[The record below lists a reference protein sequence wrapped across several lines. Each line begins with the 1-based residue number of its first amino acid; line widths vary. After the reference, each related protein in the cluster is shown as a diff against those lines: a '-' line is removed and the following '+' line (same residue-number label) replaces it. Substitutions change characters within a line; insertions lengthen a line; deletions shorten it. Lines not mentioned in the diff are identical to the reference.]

1 MRNIIILIILLF
13 GKCNSQVPSDEMI
26 EENFENKIFLST
38 LKNQLKTGAMGEM
51 YETDYPI
58 YEYSLSDLE
67 AIQEV
72 IDKELEKK
80 GYIKPAEEKFASK
93 INNIFGRIIN
103 YTSDKDFLLINFSDK
118 CSKELIF
125 LRNEDSGLYNTYIFK
140 RGLFISDLYSVPEVF
155 DYSKYP
161 QFVKFEDSVIQN
173 RKNKDL
179 KIYYWKDVVNSKQRK
194 GNIDKLVHRNKYL
207 FNDDKVSFDWLIKN
221 DAFFMEQLVKRF
233 GYTQDFELL
242 EWVIKKTHYDKNY
255 PEDYG
260 SLFWVKNC
268 DGSIKLH
275 SNTFKILQKLYN
287 VKTAYEILEDI
298 KGYINYLGD
307 EEQSKEEN
315 LTEEQ
320 RIKILANIVYFAEQ
334 YKYTDNSPYQ
344 MMGRLRYFLRD
355 SQVDILIKNKYFN
368 LPKFK
373 EWWDKADYDEY
384 YVTECEYEGSCGP
397 GYHPLSEKEW
407 RAQQKEE

>member
-1 MRNIIILIILLF
+1 MKKFLLLIFSLGYMIILQMTS
-13 GKCNSQVPSDEMI
+13 CVN
-26 EENFENKIFLST
+26 NKIKSKEERVLEKQL
-38 LKNQLKTGAMGEM
+38 LKANSISNEVTTIQYYPYDKEDLEISIELLDSILKKDGYNLIDNFDSKVKAVFGNIKLFDNIYFLKTDNKCYNSNEILYNDSEGFKFNL
-51 YETDYPI
+51 YF
-58 YEYSLSDLE
+58 S
-67 AIQEV
+67 
-72 IDKELEKK
+72 IDKKLMIGQYAIPELIDYRTKYPE
-80 GYIKPAEEKFASK
+80 ISK
-93 INNIFGRIIN
+93 IEDTISV
-103 YTSDKDFLLINFSDK
+103 TKKDK
-118 CSKELIF
+118 EG
-125 LRNEDSGLYNTYIFK
+125 EDIYVT
-140 RGLFISDLYSVPEVF
+140 RWRDISDLKE
-155 DYSKYP
+155 
-161 QFVKFEDSVIQN
+161 
-173 RKNKDL
+173 
-179 KIYYWKDVVNSKQRK
+179 QRK
-194 GNIDKLVHRNKYL
+194 KNIETLVARNKYL
-207 FNDDKVSFDWLIKN
+207 FNDDKDSFDWLIKN

-242 EWVIKKTHYDKNY
+242 EWVIKKTHYDKNS

-287 VKTAYEILEDI
+287 VKTAYQILEDI

-307 EEQSKEEN
+307 EEQNKKED

-320 RIKILANIVYFAEQ
+320 RIKILANIVYFGEQ
-334 YKYTDNSPYQ
+334 YKYTDDSPYQ
-344 MMGRLRYFLRD
+344 MMGRLRYFLSD

-384 YVTECEYEGSCGP
+384 YVTECEYEGSCGT

-407 RAQQKEE
+407 RAKQKNE

>member
-1 MRNIIILIILLF
+1 MKKILLLIF
-13 GKCNSQVPSDEMI
+13 SLGYMI
-26 EENFENKIFLST
+26 MLQMTSCVNNKIKSKEERVLEKQL
-38 LKNQLKTGAMGEM
+38 LKANSISNEVTTIQYYPYDKEDLEISIELLDSILKKDGYNLIDNFDSKVKTVFGNIKLFDNIYFLKTDNKCYNSNEILYNDSEGFKFNL
-51 YETDYPI
+51 YF
-58 YEYSLSDLE
+58 S
-67 AIQEV
+67 
-72 IDKELEKK
+72 IDKKLMIGQYAIPELIDYRTKYPE
-80 GYIKPAEEKFASK
+80 ISK
-93 INNIFGRIIN
+93 IEDTISVTKKDKEGENIYVTRWR
-103 YTSDKDFLLINFSDK
+103 D
-118 CSKELIF
+118 
-125 LRNEDSGLYNTYIFK
+125 
-140 RGLFISDLYSVPEVF
+140 ISDLKE
-155 DYSKYP
+155 
-161 QFVKFEDSVIQN
+161 
-173 RKNKDL
+173 
-179 KIYYWKDVVNSKQRK
+179 QRK
-194 GNIDKLVHRNKYL
+194 KNIETLVARNKYL
-207 FNDDKVSFDWLIKN
+207 FNDDKDSFDWLIKN

-242 EWVIKKTHYDKNY
+242 EWVIKKTHYDKNS

-287 VKTAYEILEDI
+287 VKTAYQILEDI

-307 EEQSKEEN
+307 EEQHKKED

-320 RIKILANIVYFAEQ
+320 RIKILANIVYFGEQ
-334 YKYTDNSPYQ
+334 YKYTDDSPYQ
-344 MMGRLRYFLRD
+344 MMGRLRYFLSD

-384 YVTECEYEGSCGP
+384 YVTECEYEGSCGT

-407 RAQQKEE
+407 RAKQKNE

>member
-1 MRNIIILIILLF
+1 MIILQMTS
-13 GKCNSQVPSDEMI
+13 CVN
-26 EENFENKIFLST
+26 NKIKSKDERVLEKQL
-38 LKNQLKTGAMGEM
+38 LKANSISNEVTTIQYYPYDKEDLEISIELLDSILKKDGYNLIDNFDSKVKTVFGNIKLFDNIYFLKTDNKCYNSNEILYNDSEGFKFNL
-51 YETDYPI
+51 YF
-58 YEYSLSDLE
+58 S
-67 AIQEV
+67 
-72 IDKELEKK
+72 IDKKLMIGQYAIPELIDYRTKYPE
-80 GYIKPAEEKFASK
+80 ISK
-93 INNIFGRIIN
+93 IEDTISVTKKDKEGENIYVTRWR
-103 YTSDKDFLLINFSDK
+103 D
-118 CSKELIF
+118 
-125 LRNEDSGLYNTYIFK
+125 
-140 RGLFISDLYSVPEVF
+140 ISDLKE
-155 DYSKYP
+155 
-161 QFVKFEDSVIQN
+161 
-173 RKNKDL
+173 
-179 KIYYWKDVVNSKQRK
+179 QRK
-194 GNIDKLVHRNKYL
+194 KNIETLVARNKYL
-207 FNDDKVSFDWLIKN
+207 FNDDKDSFDWLIKN

-242 EWVIKKTHYDKNY
+242 EWVIKKTHYDKNS

-287 VKTAYEILEDI
+287 VKTAYQILEDI

-307 EEQSKEEN
+307 EEQHKKED

-320 RIKILANIVYFAEQ
+320 RIKILANIVYFGEQ
-334 YKYTDNSPYQ
+334 YKYTDDSPYQ
-344 MMGRLRYFLRD
+344 MMGRLRYFLSD

-384 YVTECEYEGSCGP
+384 YVTECEYEGSCGT

-407 RAQQKEE
+407 RAQQKDE

>member
-1 MRNIIILIILLF
+1 MIIL
-13 GKCNSQVPSDEMI
+13 QMI
-26 EENFENKIFLST
+26 SCVNNKIKSKEERVLEKQL
-38 LKNQLKTGAMGEM
+38 LKANSISNEVTTIQYYPYDKEDLEISIELLDSILKKDGYNLIDNFDSKVKAVFGNIKLFDNIYFLKTDNKCYNSNEIL
-51 YETDYPI
+51 YND
-58 YEYSLSDLE
+58 SDGFKFNLYFS
-67 AIQEV
+67 
-72 IDKELEKK
+72 IDKKLMIGQYAIPELIDYRTKYPE
-80 GYIKPAEEKFASK
+80 ISK
-93 INNIFGRIIN
+93 IEDTISVTKKDKEGENIYVTRWR
-103 YTSDKDFLLINFSDK
+103 D
-118 CSKELIF
+118 
-125 LRNEDSGLYNTYIFK
+125 
-140 RGLFISDLYSVPEVF
+140 ISDLKE
-155 DYSKYP
+155 
-161 QFVKFEDSVIQN
+161 
-173 RKNKDL
+173 
-179 KIYYWKDVVNSKQRK
+179 QRK
-194 GNIDKLVHRNKYL
+194 KNIETLVTRNKYL

-287 VKTAYEILEDI
+287 VKTAYQILEDI

-307 EEQSKEEN
+307 EEQSKKEE

-320 RIKILANIVYFAEQ
+320 RIKILANIAYFGEQ
-334 YKYTDNSPYQ
+334 YKYTDDSPYQ
-344 MMGRLRYFLRD
+344 MMGRLRYFLSD
-355 SQVDILIKNKYFN
+355 SQVDILVKNKYFN

-384 YVTECEYEGSCGP
+384 
-397 GYHPLSEKEW
+397 LFNKDF
-407 RAQQKEE
+407 KK

>member
-1 MRNIIILIILLF
+1 M
-13 GKCNSQVPSDEMI
+13 K
-26 EENFENKIFLST
+26 
-38 LKNQLKTGAMGEM
+38 KN
-51 YETDYPI
+51 
-58 YEYSLSDLE
+58 
-67 AIQEV
+67 
-72 IDKELEKK
+72 
-80 GYIKPAEEKFASK
+80 
-93 INNIFGRIIN
+93 
-103 YTSDKDFLLINFSDK
+103 FLLIFSLGYMIILQMTSCVNNK
-118 CSKELIF
+118 IKSKEERVLEKQLLKANSISNEVTTIQYYPYDKEDLEISIELLDSILKKDGYNLIDDFDSKVKAVFGNIKLFDNIYF
-125 LRNEDSGLYNTYIFK
+125 LKTDNKCYNSNEILYNDSEGFK
-140 RGLFISDLYSVPEVF
+140 FNLYFSIDKKLMIGQYAIPELIDYRTKYPEISKIEDTISVTKKDKEGENIYVTRWRDISDLKE
-155 DYSKYP
+155 
-161 QFVKFEDSVIQN
+161 
-173 RKNKDL
+173 
-179 KIYYWKDVVNSKQRK
+179 QRK
-194 GNIDKLVHRNKYL
+194 KNIETLVARNKYL
-207 FNDDKVSFDWLIKN
+207 FNDEKDSFDWLIKN

-287 VKTAYEILEDI
+287 VKTAYQILEDI

-307 EEQSKEEN
+307 EEQSKKEE

-320 RIKILANIVYFAEQ
+320 RIKILANIAYFGEQ
-334 YKYTDNSPYQ
+334 YKYTDDSPYQ
-344 MMGRLRYFLRD
+344 MMGRLRYFLSD
-355 SQVDILIKNKYFN
+355 SQVDILVKNKYFN

-397 GYHPLSEKEW
+397 GYHP
-407 RAQQKEE
+407 

>member
-1 MRNIIILIILLF
+1 MIILQMTS
-13 GKCNSQVPSDEMI
+13 CVN
-26 EENFENKIFLST
+26 NKIKSKEERVLEKQL
-38 LKNQLKTGAMGEM
+38 LKANSISNEVTTIQYYPYDKEDLEISIELLDSILKKDGYNLIDDFYSKVKAVFGNIKLFDNIYFLKTDNKCYNSNEILYNDSEGFKFNL
-51 YETDYPI
+51 YF
-58 YEYSLSDLE
+58 S
-67 AIQEV
+67 
-72 IDKELEKK
+72 IDKKLMIGQYAIPELIDYRTKYPE
-80 GYIKPAEEKFASK
+80 ISK
-93 INNIFGRIIN
+93 IEDTISVTKKDKEGENIYVTRWR
-103 YTSDKDFLLINFSDK
+103 D
-118 CSKELIF
+118 
-125 LRNEDSGLYNTYIFK
+125 
-140 RGLFISDLYSVPEVF
+140 ISDLKE
-155 DYSKYP
+155 
-161 QFVKFEDSVIQN
+161 
-173 RKNKDL
+173 
-179 KIYYWKDVVNSKQRK
+179 QRK
-194 GNIDKLVHRNKYL
+194 KNIETLVARNKYL
-207 FNDDKVSFDWLIKN
+207 FNDDKDSFDWLIKN

-287 VKTAYEILEDI
+287 VKTAYQILEDI

-307 EEQSKEEN
+307 EEQSKKEE

-320 RIKILANIVYFAEQ
+320 RIKILANIAYFGEQ
-334 YKYTDNSPYQ
+334 YKYTDDSPYQ
-344 MMGRLRYFLRD
+344 MMGRLRYFLSD
-355 SQVDILIKNKYFN
+355 SQVDILVKNKYFN

-384 YVTECEYEGSCGP
+384 YVTECEYEGSCGS

-407 RAQQKEE
+407 RAQQKDE

>member
-1 MRNIIILIILLF
+1 MIIL
-13 GKCNSQVPSDEMI
+13 QMI
-26 EENFENKIFLST
+26 SCVNNKIKSKEERVLEKQL
-38 LKNQLKTGAMGEM
+38 LKANSISNEVTTIQYYPYDKEDLEISIELLDSILKKDGYNLIDNFDSKVKAVFGNIKLFDNIYFLKTDNKCYNSNEIL
-51 YETDYPI
+51 YND
-58 YEYSLSDLE
+58 SDGFKFNLYFS
-67 AIQEV
+67 
-72 IDKELEKK
+72 IDKKLMIGQYAIPELIDYRTKYPE
-80 GYIKPAEEKFASK
+80 ISK
-93 INNIFGRIIN
+93 IEDTISV
-103 YTSDKDFLLINFSDK
+103 TKKDK
-118 CSKELIF
+118 EG
-125 LRNEDSGLYNTYIFK
+125 EDIYVT
-140 RGLFISDLYSVPEVF
+140 RWRDISDLKE
-155 DYSKYP
+155 
-161 QFVKFEDSVIQN
+161 
-173 RKNKDL
+173 
-179 KIYYWKDVVNSKQRK
+179 QRK
-194 GNIDKLVHRNKYL
+194 KNIETLVARNKYL
-207 FNDDKVSFDWLIKN
+207 FNDDKDSFDWLIKN

-242 EWVIKKTHYDKNY
+242 EWVIKKTHYDKNS

-287 VKTAYEILEDI
+287 VKTAYQILEDI

-307 EEQSKEEN
+307 EEQNKKED

-320 RIKILANIVYFAEQ
+320 RIKILANIVYFGEQ
-334 YKYTDNSPYQ
+334 YKYTDDSPYQ
-344 MMGRLRYFLRD
+344 MMGRLRYFLSD

-384 YVTECEYEGSCGP
+384 YVTECEYEGSCGT

-407 RAQQKEE
+407 RAKQKNE

>member
-1 MRNIIILIILLF
+1 M
-13 GKCNSQVPSDEMI
+13 K
-26 EENFENKIFLST
+26 
-38 LKNQLKTGAMGEM
+38 KN
-51 YETDYPI
+51 
-58 YEYSLSDLE
+58 
-67 AIQEV
+67 
-72 IDKELEKK
+72 
-80 GYIKPAEEKFASK
+80 
-93 INNIFGRIIN
+93 
-103 YTSDKDFLLINFSDK
+103 FLLIFSLGYMIILQMTSCVNNK
-118 CSKELIF
+118 IKSKEERVLEKQLLKANSISNEVTTIQYYPYDKEDLEISIELLDSILKKDGYNLIDNFDSKVKAVFVNIKLFDNIYF
-125 LRNEDSGLYNTYIFK
+125 LKTDNKCYNSNEILYNDSEGFK
-140 RGLFISDLYSVPEVF
+140 FNLYFSIDKKLMIGQYAIPELIDYRTKYPEISKIEDTISITKKDKENENIYVTRWRDISDLKE
-155 DYSKYP
+155 
-161 QFVKFEDSVIQN
+161 
-173 RKNKDL
+173 
-179 KIYYWKDVVNSKQRK
+179 QRK
-194 GNIDKLVHRNKYL
+194 KNIETLVARNKYL
-207 FNDDKVSFDWLIKN
+207 FNDDKDSFDWLIKN

-287 VKTAYEILEDI
+287 VKTAYQILEDI

-407 RAQQKEE
+407 RAQQKDE

>member
-1 MRNIIILIILLF
+1 MIILQMTS
-13 GKCNSQVPSDEMI
+13 CVN
-26 EENFENKIFLST
+26 NKIKSKEESVLEKQL
-38 LKNQLKTGAMGEM
+38 LKANSISNEVTTIQYYPYDKEDLEISIELLDSILKKDGYNLIDNFDSKVKAVFGNIRLFDNIYFLKTDNKCYNSNEILYNDSEGFKFNL
-51 YETDYPI
+51 YF
-58 YEYSLSDLE
+58 S
-67 AIQEV
+67 
-72 IDKELEKK
+72 IDKKLMIGQYAIPELIDYRTKYPE
-80 GYIKPAEEKFASK
+80 ISK
-93 INNIFGRIIN
+93 IEDTISVTKKDKEGENIYVTRWR
-103 YTSDKDFLLINFSDK
+103 D
-118 CSKELIF
+118 
-125 LRNEDSGLYNTYIFK
+125 
-140 RGLFISDLYSVPEVF
+140 ISDLKE
-155 DYSKYP
+155 
-161 QFVKFEDSVIQN
+161 
-173 RKNKDL
+173 
-179 KIYYWKDVVNSKQRK
+179 QRK
-194 GNIDKLVHRNKYL
+194 KNIETLVARNKYL
-207 FNDDKVSFDWLIKN
+207 FNDDKDSFDWLIKN

-287 VKTAYEILEDI
+287 VKTAYQILEDI

-307 EEQSKEEN
+307 EEQNKKED

-320 RIKILANIVYFAEQ
+320 RIKILTNIVYFGEQ
-334 YKYTDNSPYQ
+334 YKYTDDSPYQ
-344 MMGRLRYFLRD
+344 MMGRLRYFLSD
-355 SQVDILIKNKYFN
+355 SQVDILAKNKYFN

-384 YVTECEYEGSCGP
+384 YITECEYEGSCGP

>member
-1 MRNIIILIILLF
+1 MKKFLLLIFSLGYIIILQMTS
-13 GKCNSQVPSDEMI
+13 CVN
-26 EENFENKIFLST
+26 NKIKSKEERVLEKQL
-38 LKNQLKTGAMGEM
+38 LKANSISNEVTTIQYYPYDKEDLEISIELLDSILKKDGYNLIDDFDSKVKAVFGNIKLFDNIYFLKTDNKCYNSNEILYNDSEGFKFNL
-51 YETDYPI
+51 YF
-58 YEYSLSDLE
+58 S
-67 AIQEV
+67 
-72 IDKELEKK
+72 IDKKLMIGQYAIPELIDYRTKYPE
-80 GYIKPAEEKFASK
+80 ISK
-93 INNIFGRIIN
+93 IEDTISV
-103 YTSDKDFLLINFSDK
+103 TKKDK
-118 CSKELIF
+118 EG
-125 LRNEDSGLYNTYIFK
+125 EDIYVT
-140 RGLFISDLYSVPEVF
+140 RWRDISDLKE
-155 DYSKYP
+155 
-161 QFVKFEDSVIQN
+161 
-173 RKNKDL
+173 
-179 KIYYWKDVVNSKQRK
+179 QRK
-194 GNIDKLVHRNKYL
+194 KNIETLVARNKYL
-207 FNDDKVSFDWLIKN
+207 FNDEKDSFDWLIKN

-242 EWVIKKTHYDKNY
+242 EWVIKKTHYDKNS

-287 VKTAYEILEDI
+287 VKTAYQILEDI

-307 EEQSKEEN
+307 EEQHKKED

-320 RIKILANIVYFAEQ
+320 RIKILANIVYFGEQ
-334 YKYTDNSPYQ
+334 YKYTDDSPYQ
-344 MMGRLRYFLRD
+344 MMGRLRYFLSD

-384 YVTECEYEGSCGP
+384 YVTECEYEGSCGT

-407 RAQQKEE
+407 RAKQKNE

>member
-1 MRNIIILIILLF
+1 MIILQMTS
-13 GKCNSQVPSDEMI
+13 CVN
-26 EENFENKIFLST
+26 NKIKSKEERVLEKQL
-38 LKNQLKTGAMGEM
+38 LKANSISNEVTTIQYYPYDKEDLEISIELLDSILKKDGYNLIDNFDSKVKAVFGNIKLFDNIYFLKTDNKCYNSNEILYNDSEGFKFNL
-51 YETDYPI
+51 YF
-58 YEYSLSDLE
+58 S
-67 AIQEV
+67 
-72 IDKELEKK
+72 IDKKLMIGQYAIPELIDYRTKYPE
-80 GYIKPAEEKFASK
+80 ISK
-93 INNIFGRIIN
+93 IEDTISVTKKDKEGENIYVTRWR
-103 YTSDKDFLLINFSDK
+103 D
-118 CSKELIF
+118 
-125 LRNEDSGLYNTYIFK
+125 
-140 RGLFISDLYSVPEVF
+140 ISDLKE
-155 DYSKYP
+155 
-161 QFVKFEDSVIQN
+161 
-173 RKNKDL
+173 
-179 KIYYWKDVVNSKQRK
+179 QRK
-194 GNIDKLVHRNKYL
+194 KNIETLVARNKYL

-221 DAFFMEQLVKRF
+221 DTFFMEQLVKRF

-287 VKTAYEILEDI
+287 VKTAYQILEDI

-307 EEQSKEEN
+307 EEQSKKEE

-320 RIKILANIVYFAEQ
+320 RIKILANIAYFGEQ
-334 YKYTDNSPYQ
+334 YKYTDDSPYQ
-344 MMGRLRYFLRD
+344 MMGRLRYFLSD

-384 YVTECEYEGSCGP
+384 YVTECEYEGSCGT

-407 RAQQKEE
+407 RAKQKNE

>member
-1 MRNIIILIILLF
+1 M
-13 GKCNSQVPSDEMI
+13 K
-26 EENFENKIFLST
+26 
-38 LKNQLKTGAMGEM
+38 KN
-51 YETDYPI
+51 
-58 YEYSLSDLE
+58 
-67 AIQEV
+67 
-72 IDKELEKK
+72 
-80 GYIKPAEEKFASK
+80 
-93 INNIFGRIIN
+93 
-103 YTSDKDFLLINFSDK
+103 FLLIFSLGYMIILQMTSCVNNK
-118 CSKELIF
+118 IKSKEERVLEKQLLKANSISNEVTTIQYYPYDKEDLEISIELLDSILKKDGYNLIDDFDSKVKAVFGNIKLFDNIYF
-125 LRNEDSGLYNTYIFK
+125 LKTDNKCYNSNEILYNDSDGFK
-140 RGLFISDLYSVPEVF
+140 FNLYFSIDKKLMIGQYAIPELIDYRTKYPEISKIEDTISVTKKDKEGENIYVTRWRDISDLKE
-155 DYSKYP
+155 
-161 QFVKFEDSVIQN
+161 
-173 RKNKDL
+173 
-179 KIYYWKDVVNSKQRK
+179 QRK
-194 GNIDKLVHRNKYL
+194 KNIETLVARNKYL
-207 FNDDKVSFDWLIKN
+207 FNDEKDSFDWLIKN

-287 VKTAYEILEDI
+287 VKTAYQILEDI

-307 EEQSKEEN
+307 EEQSKKEE

-320 RIKILANIVYFAEQ
+320 RIKILANIAYFGEQ
-334 YKYTDNSPYQ
+334 YKYTDDSPYQ
-344 MMGRLRYFLRD
+344 MMGRLRYFLSD
-355 SQVDILIKNKYFN
+355 SQVDILVKNKYFN

-407 RAQQKEE
+407 RAQQKDE

>member
-1 MRNIIILIILLF
+1 MKQIFIVIIICYLLA
-13 GKCNSQVPSDEMI
+13 C
-26 EENFENKIFLST
+26 ENNKIKSKEERVLEKQL
-38 LKNQLKTGAMGEM
+38 LKANSISNEVTTIQYYPYDKEDLEISIELLDSILKKDGYNLIDNFDSKVKAVFGNIRLFDNIYFLKTDNKCYNSNEILYNDSEGFKFNL
-51 YETDYPI
+51 YF
-58 YEYSLSDLE
+58 S
-67 AIQEV
+67 
-72 IDKELEKK
+72 IDKKLMIGQYAIPELIDYRTKYPE
-80 GYIKPAEEKFASK
+80 ISK
-93 INNIFGRIIN
+93 IEDTISVTKKDKEGENIYVTRWR
-103 YTSDKDFLLINFSDK
+103 D
-118 CSKELIF
+118 
-125 LRNEDSGLYNTYIFK
+125 
-140 RGLFISDLYSVPEVF
+140 ISDLKE
-155 DYSKYP
+155 
-161 QFVKFEDSVIQN
+161 
-173 RKNKDL
+173 
-179 KIYYWKDVVNSKQRK
+179 QRK
-194 GNIDKLVHRNKYL
+194 KNIETLVARNKYL
-207 FNDDKVSFDWLIKN
+207 FNDDKDSFDWLIKN

-287 VKTAYEILEDI
+287 VKTAYQILEDI

-307 EEQSKEEN
+307 EEQNKKED

-320 RIKILANIVYFAEQ
+320 RIKILTNIVYFGEQ
-334 YKYTDNSPYQ
+334 YKYTDDSPYQ
-344 MMGRLRYFLRD
+344 MMGRLRYFLSD
-355 SQVDILIKNKYFN
+355 SQVDILAKNKYFN

-384 YVTECEYEGSCGP
+384 YITECEYEGSCGP

>member
-1 MRNIIILIILLF
+1 MIILQMTS
-13 GKCNSQVPSDEMI
+13 CVN
-26 EENFENKIFLST
+26 NKIKSKEESVLEKQL
-38 LKNQLKTGAMGEM
+38 LKANSISNEVTTIQYYPYDKEDLEISIELLDSILKKDGYNLIDNFDSKVKAVFGNIKLFDNIYFLKTDNKCYNSNEILYNDSEGFKFNL
-51 YETDYPI
+51 YF
-58 YEYSLSDLE
+58 S
-67 AIQEV
+67 
-72 IDKELEKK
+72 IDKKLMIGQYAIPELIDYRTKYPE
-80 GYIKPAEEKFASK
+80 ISK
-93 INNIFGRIIN
+93 IEDTISV
-103 YTSDKDFLLINFSDK
+103 TKKDK
-118 CSKELIF
+118 EG
-125 LRNEDSGLYNTYIFK
+125 EDIYVT
-140 RGLFISDLYSVPEVF
+140 RWRDISDLKE
-155 DYSKYP
+155 
-161 QFVKFEDSVIQN
+161 
-173 RKNKDL
+173 
-179 KIYYWKDVVNSKQRK
+179 QRK
-194 GNIDKLVHRNKYL
+194 KNIETLVARNKYL
-207 FNDDKVSFDWLIKN
+207 FNDEKDSFDWLIKN

-287 VKTAYEILEDI
+287 VKTAYQILEDI

-307 EEQSKEEN
+307 EEQHKKED

-320 RIKILANIVYFAEQ
+320 RIKILANIVYFGEQ
-334 YKYTDNSPYQ
+334 YKYTDDSPYQ
-344 MMGRLRYFLRD
+344 MMGRLRYFLSD

-407 RAQQKEE
+407 RAQQKNE

>member
-1 MRNIIILIILLF
+1 MKKILLLIFSLGYMIILQMTS
-13 GKCNSQVPSDEMI
+13 CVN
-26 EENFENKIFLST
+26 NKIKSKEERVLEKQL
-38 LKNQLKTGAMGEM
+38 LKANSISNEVTTIQYYPYDKEDLEISIELLDSILKKDGYNLIDNFDSKVKAVFGNIKLFDNIYFLKTDNKCYNSNEIL
-51 YETDYPI
+51 YND
-58 YEYSLSDLE
+58 SDGFKFNLYFS
-67 AIQEV
+67 
-72 IDKELEKK
+72 IDKKLMIGQYAIPELIDYRTKYPE
-80 GYIKPAEEKFASK
+80 ISK
-93 INNIFGRIIN
+93 IEDTISVRKKDKEGENIYVTRWR
-103 YTSDKDFLLINFSDK
+103 D
-118 CSKELIF
+118 
-125 LRNEDSGLYNTYIFK
+125 
-140 RGLFISDLYSVPEVF
+140 ISDLKE
-155 DYSKYP
+155 
-161 QFVKFEDSVIQN
+161 
-173 RKNKDL
+173 
-179 KIYYWKDVVNSKQRK
+179 QRK
-194 GNIDKLVHRNKYL
+194 KNIETLVARNKYL
-207 FNDDKVSFDWLIKN
+207 FNDDKDSFDWLIKN

-242 EWVIKKTHYDKNY
+242 EWVIKKTHYDKNS

-287 VKTAYEILEDI
+287 VKTAYQILEDI

-307 EEQSKEEN
+307 EEQSKKEE

-320 RIKILANIVYFAEQ
+320 RIKILANIAYFGEQ
-334 YKYTDNSPYQ
+334 YKYTDDSPYQ
-344 MMGRLRYFLRD
+344 MMGRLRYFLSD

-384 YVTECEYEGSCGP
+384 YVTECEYEGSCGT

-407 RAQQKEE
+407 RAKQKNE

>member
-1 MRNIIILIILLF
+1 M
-13 GKCNSQVPSDEMI
+13 K
-26 EENFENKIFLST
+26 KIFLLIFSLGYMIILQMT
-38 LKNQLKTGAMGEM
+38 SCVNNKIKSKEERVLEKQLLKANSISNEVTTIQYYPYDKEDLEISIELLDSILKKDGYNLIDDFDSKVKAVFGNIKLFDNIYFLKTDNKCYNSNEISYNDSEGFKFNL
-51 YETDYPI
+51 YF
-58 YEYSLSDLE
+58 S
-67 AIQEV
+67 
-72 IDKELEKK
+72 IDKKLMIGQYAIPELIDYRTKYPE
-80 GYIKPAEEKFASK
+80 ISK
-93 INNIFGRIIN
+93 IEDTISVTKKDKEGENIYVTRWR
-103 YTSDKDFLLINFSDK
+103 D
-118 CSKELIF
+118 
-125 LRNEDSGLYNTYIFK
+125 
-140 RGLFISDLYSVPEVF
+140 ISDLKE
-155 DYSKYP
+155 
-161 QFVKFEDSVIQN
+161 
-173 RKNKDL
+173 
-179 KIYYWKDVVNSKQRK
+179 QRK
-194 GNIDKLVHRNKYL
+194 KNIETLVARNKYL
-207 FNDDKVSFDWLIKN
+207 FNDDKDSFDWLIKN

-287 VKTAYEILEDI
+287 VKTAYQILEDI

-307 EEQSKEEN
+307 EEQNKKED

-320 RIKILANIVYFAEQ
+320 RIKILANIAYFGEQ
-334 YKYTDNSPYQ
+334 YKYTDDSPYQ
-344 MMGRLRYFLRD
+344 MMGRLRYFLSD
-355 SQVDILIKNKYFN
+355 SQVDILAKNKYFN

>member
-1 MRNIIILIILLF
+1 MTSCVN
-13 GKCNSQVPSDEMI
+13 
-26 EENFENKIFLST
+26 NKIKSKEERVLEKQL
-38 LKNQLKTGAMGEM
+38 LKANSISNEVTTIQYYPYDKEDLEISIELLDSILKKDGYNLIDDFDSKVKAVFGNIKLFDNIYFLKTDNKCYNSNEISYNDSEGFKFNL
-51 YETDYPI
+51 YF
-58 YEYSLSDLE
+58 S
-67 AIQEV
+67 
-72 IDKELEKK
+72 IDKRLMIGQYAIPELIDYRTKYPE
-80 GYIKPAEEKFASK
+80 ISK
-93 INNIFGRIIN
+93 IEDTISVTKKDKEGENIYVTRWR
-103 YTSDKDFLLINFSDK
+103 D
-118 CSKELIF
+118 
-125 LRNEDSGLYNTYIFK
+125 
-140 RGLFISDLYSVPEVF
+140 ISDLKE
-155 DYSKYP
+155 
-161 QFVKFEDSVIQN
+161 
-173 RKNKDL
+173 
-179 KIYYWKDVVNSKQRK
+179 QRK
-194 GNIDKLVHRNKYL
+194 KNIETLVARNKYL
-207 FNDDKVSFDWLIKN
+207 FNDDKDSFDWLIKN

-287 VKTAYEILEDI
+287 VKTAYQILEDI

-307 EEQSKEEN
+307 EEQNKKED

-320 RIKILANIVYFAEQ
+320 RIKILANIAYFGEQ
-334 YKYTDNSPYQ
+334 YKYTDDSPYQ
-344 MMGRLRYFLRD
+344 MMGRLRYFLSD
-355 SQVDILIKNKYFN
+355 SQVDIFTKNKYFN

>member
-1 MRNIIILIILLF
+1 MKKFLLLIFSLGYMIILQMTS
-13 GKCNSQVPSDEMI
+13 CVN
-26 EENFENKIFLST
+26 NKIKSKEERVLEKQL
-38 LKNQLKTGAMGEM
+38 LKANSISNEVTTIQYYPYDKEDLEISIELLDSILKKDGYNLIDNFDSKVKAVFGNIKLFDNIYFLKTDNKCYNSNEILYNDSEGFKFNL
-51 YETDYPI
+51 YF
-58 YEYSLSDLE
+58 S
-67 AIQEV
+67 
-72 IDKELEKK
+72 IDKKLMI
-80 GYIKPAEEKFASK
+80 GQYAIP
-93 INNIFGRIIN
+93 
-103 YTSDKDFLLINFSDK
+103 
-118 CSKELIF
+118 ELIDY
-125 LRNEDSGLYNTYIFK
+125 RTKYPEICKIEDTISVTKKDKEGENIYVT
-140 RGLFISDLYSVPEVF
+140 RWRDISDLKE
-155 DYSKYP
+155 
-161 QFVKFEDSVIQN
+161 
-173 RKNKDL
+173 
-179 KIYYWKDVVNSKQRK
+179 QRK
-194 GNIDKLVHRNKYL
+194 KNIETLVARNKYL
-207 FNDDKVSFDWLIKN
+207 FNDEKDSFDWLIKN

-242 EWVIKKTHYDKNY
+242 EWVIKKTHYDKNS

-287 VKTAYEILEDI
+287 VKTAYQILEDI

-307 EEQSKEEN
+307 EEQHKKED

-320 RIKILANIVYFAEQ
+320 RIKILANIVYFGEQ
-334 YKYTDNSPYQ
+334 YKYTDDSPYQ
-344 MMGRLRYFLRD
+344 MMGRLRYFLSD

-384 YVTECEYEGSCGP
+384 YVTECEYEGSCGT